1 MRRTSWLWLF
11 LLLMC
16 LLPISTAL
24 GETASYSFSEAGLRL
39 YLPGDW
45 QVLTLSNL
53 KDHEQEIKT
62 LGTTSEAL
70 AVSFQDTGTLL
81 EAYTTEGGQIRVQTK
96 PLPEEFSAQDAYSM
110 TTEQKEDFLLKLARS
125 GGFAHGAWSEELPEF
140 AVFRGNASMQSLS
153 VQTIAYATVRYGK
166 VYTVSSDI
174 IGREPTQADEAA
186 LNTVAASML
195 FLGAQHTPAPFVTQV
210 PQATLNIQP
219 TPTPAPAEVKV
230 QRDETALTLD
240 YVPSVSKTAKLTV
253 TGVTQPNT
261 PMRYYVNGQGYE
273 RFTSDSEGRFTCLI
287 RELTKGGKNVVTI
300 YAIGEKGYGVVAFA
314 VRLEQEKA
322 PLIVTPMTQGVAG
335 NRTVIT
341 GAVLPGST
349 VQVLYRTKAYD
360 ADISEDGS
368 FTCEVGLD
376 RLGENTFTIRAT
388 LTGYLKGEEKLTVV
402 RIKSDLDEQDAFQ
415 KNLRRISYDKL
426 AAKPASYK
434 DSQVKY
440 EGQILS
446 LSGEGGQPLAVISTE
461 GNAKPVAVLCKDLY
475 GLELNQQAVMLC
487 TMTGAM
493 REVTLAGGKVSI
505 PEAMLNWLLPNE

>member
-1 MRRTSWLWLF
+1 MRRTSCLWLF

-16 LLPISTAL
+16 LLSVSTAL
-24 GETASYSFSEAGLRL
+24 GETASYSFPEEGLRL

-45 QVLTLSNL
+45 QVLTLANL
-53 KDHEQEIKT
+53 KDHDQEIKM

-70 AVSFQDTGTLL
+70 AASFQDNGTLL
-81 EAYTTEGGQIRVQTK
+81 EAFPAEGGQIRVQIK
-96 PLPEEFSAQDAYSM
+96 ALPDQFNAQDAYSM
-110 TTEQKEDFLLKLARS
+110 TAEQKEDFLLKMARS
-125 GGFAHGAWSEELPEF
+125 GGLLSGAWNEELPEF

-166 VYTVSSDI
+166 VYAVSADI

-186 LNTVAASML
+186 LNAAAASIL
-195 FLGAQHTPAPFVTQV
+195 FLGAQHTPAPSVT
-210 PQATLNIQP
+210 PALKATLNIQP

-253 TGVTQPNT
+253 TGVTDPNT
-261 PMRYYVNGQGYE
+261 PLRYYVNGQGYE

-287 RELTKGGKNVVTI
+287 RELTKNGKNLVTI
-300 YAIGEKGYGVVAFA
+300 HAIGEKGYGVVAFT
-314 VRLEQEKA
+314 VMLEQEKA
-322 PLIVTPMTQGVAG
+322 PLIVTPITQGVAD

-349 VQVLYRTKAYD
+349 VQVLYRTKTYD
-360 ADISEDGS
+360 AVVSEDGS

-376 RLGENTFTIRAT
+376 RLGENTFTIRAS
-388 LTGYLKGEEKLTVV
+388 LTGYLKGEDKLTVV

-415 KNLRRISYDKL
+415 KKLRSIGYDKL
-426 AAKPASYK
+426 TAKPASYK
-434 DSQVKY
+434 DAQVKY
-440 EGQILS
+440 EGQILT
-446 LSGEGGQPLAVISTE
+446 LSGQGGQPLAVISTE
-461 GNAKPVAVLCKDLY
+461 GSANPVAVLCEDLS
-475 GLELNQQAVMLC
+475 GLELNQNAVVLC
-487 TMTGAM
+487 TLTGVL

-505 PEAMLNWLLPNE
+505 PEARLNWLLPNE